1 MTPEPPDDID
11 DDLDG
16 YSEGAEDF
24 SCGIEMPI
32 SMMGGA
38 TEQSSG
44 NVTPIPTQ
52 GINWIYA
59 KVSTKNAILNLSQLL
74 IRAD

>member
-1 MTPEPPDDID
+1 MTPEPPPDEID

-59 KVSTKNAILNLSQLL
+59 KVSPKNVIF
-74 IRAD
+74 I